1 MSRLA
6 LAAALL
12 CAGPAARA
20 RDIAGLDT
28 ALQRLAGEGAFS
40 GAVVVRDATGVRFAR
55 GYGLA
60 DPFARRAFA
69 PDTPVDSGS
78 LAKPVTAA
86 IVLSLAAQGKIDL
99 DRPATRYLPAFP
111 HPGITVRQLL
121 SHSAGLSF
129 DDRPDALSGQTNLQL
144 VVALARRPLL
154 FKPGQAFTYCNAC
167 AIVLAAMI
175 ERLTGQH
182 YLAVARLQAALP
194 AGVALRPARLADWA
208 GRAIGHR
215 LDATGR
221 PQRFD
226 SWDGEI
232 FYGPANLS
240 ISAGQMAEWGAQWW
254 SGGKLERLRP
264 MATAPAR
271 IGGHESFLS
280 LGNWYCSDDRARCHY
295 LGHHEG
301 FHHMLYWDSRRRLS
315 VAMVSNN
322 ALAPN
327 FQQPLQ
333 RALVAFAQ
341 GQPAKARR
349 EIGKRLPAPAATEG
363 TYVAQDGE
371 RLAVERRGDMMVV
384 IRRGVTYPAY
394 PTDRDIR
401 YVPGMDAYIAG
412 GTSGEL
418 RLLTLYEDFV
428 AQRARR

>member
-1 MSRLA
+1 MIRLA

-12 CAGPAARA
+12 GVGAAAQA
-20 RDIAGLDT
+20 RDISGLDR
-28 ALQRLAGEGAFS
+28 ALRRLAGEGAFS

-60 DPFARRAFA
+60 DPFARRAFT

-99 DRPATRYLPAFP
+99 DTPATHYLPAFP
-111 HPGITVRQLL
+111 HRDITVRQLL

-129 DDRPDALSGQTNLQL
+129 DDTPEALSGRTNLQL
-144 VVALARRPLL
+144 VAALARRPLL

-167 AIVLAAMI
+167 TIVLAAMI

-182 YLAVARLQAALP
+182 YLAAARAQAALP
-194 AGVALRPARLADWA
+194 AGVVLRPARLADWH
-208 GRAIGHR
+208 GRAIGYR
-215 LDATGR
+215 LDPAGA

-226 SWDGEI
+226 SWDGEA

-240 ISAGQMAEWGAQWW
+240 ISAGQMAEWGAKWW
-254 SGGKLERLRP
+254 NGKLERLRP

-271 IGGHESFLS
+271 IGPYESALS

-315 VAMVSNN
+315 IAMVTNN

-333 RALVAFAQ
+333 RAIVAFAQ
-341 GQPAKARR
+341 GHMGEARR
-349 EIGKRLPAPAATEG
+349 EIGKRLPALPAPEG
-363 TYVAQDGE
+363 SYVAQSGE
-371 RLAVERRGDMMVV
+371 RLAVERRGETLVLV
-384 IRRGVTYPAY
+384 RRGIAY
-394 PTDRDIR
+394 QAYAMDGDIR

-412 GTSGEL
+412 GPAGQL
-418 RLLTLYEDFV
+418 RLLTLYEELF
-428 AQRARR
+428 AKRAPD